1 MFSLGDPIQLI
12 TILIQ
17 HGTEIR
23 TQFMICERFRMLLP
37 CLRIKVK
44 KPPISSRAIQEETGW
59 INILLKNVTFE
70 TEEKSY
76 K

>member
-1 MFSLGDPIQLI
+1 
-12 TILIQ
+12 
-17 HGTEIR
+17 
-23 TQFMICERFRMLLP
+23 MLLP

-76 K
+76 KWKQNCKCVYNALRIQQVIPKHKN